1 MDQSARPLPV
11 TLFCFFLMTGGLLA
25 ILHAFSGATAVHSA
39 FHPALRAVACLAV
52 FTGVSGVWA
61 MEKWGLWTTMA
72 ATFAFMGVDLAF
84 GVFHPIEAL
93 MPLASLCLLPWRSK
107 FR

>member
-1 MDQSARPLPV
+1 MEQPVRPLPV
-11 TLFCFFLMTGGLLA
+11 TVSCFFLMAGGLVA

-39 FHPALRAVACLAV
+39 FHPTIRAVSCLAV

-61 MEKWGLWTTMA
+61 MEKWGLWTSIA
-72 ATFAFMGVDLAF
+72 ATFAFMGVDMAF
-84 GVFHPIEAL
+84 GVFHPLEVS
-93 MPLASLCLLPWRSK
+93 MPLASLSLLPWRGR